1 MIMNVLNVIYKDI
14 TVNIN
19 HSTINI
25 YEDYIQIF
33 FVRTQDNDCKFFC
46 QWLDANRIDYEKK
59 ERDSYTIIK
68 ADTNIFNL
76 DIAVKSPIKSL
87 EVYNNF
93 YDAICKHK
101 QNIADAEAIV
111 AKYEEYAAKYEE
123 YAAEKNDGISNISSR
138 KHFDEYY
145 KSFDNTLLEILEY
158 TRCKYLEIVAL
169 TKEYLDVSRGTL
181 PVVDELKIVYHV
193 SELFSKDDY
202 RKLLYIREYLNNKSK
217 LSKQEK
223 QYLEMLWNLN
233 DYEYPEVVKEVE
245 AIGRE
250 KFNEYYDKALKFV
263 EKDEDLKENIEEKL
277 NKFYQ

>member
-1 MIMNVLNVIYKDI
+1 MNVLNVIYKDI
-14 TVNIN
+14 TININ

-33 FVRTQDNDCKFFC
+33 FVRTQDNNCKFFC

-59 ERDSYTIIK
+59 ERDSYTIVK
-68 ADTNIFNL
+68 VDTNIFNL
-76 DIAVKSPIKSL
+76 DIAVKSPIESS

-93 YDAICKHK
+93 YDAICKRE
-101 QNIADAEAIV
+101 QNIANAEAIIT
-111 AKYEEYAAKYEE
+111 KYEEYAADKANE
-123 YAAEKNDGISNISSR
+123 ISNISSR
-138 KHFDEYY
+138 DYINEYR

-169 TKEYLDVSRGTL
+169 TKEHLDVSRGTL
-181 PVVDELKIVYHV
+181 PVVDELKVAYHV
-193 SELFSKDDY
+193 SELFNKDDY
-202 RKLLYIREYLNNKSK
+202 RKLLYIQEYLNNKSK

-245 AIGRE
+245 AIGRK
-250 KFNEYYDKALKFV
+250 KFNNHYAKVLKFV
-263 EKDEDLKENIEEKL
+263 EKDEDLKENIEKKL
-277 NKFYQ
+277 NEMYQ

>member
-1 MIMNVLNVIYKDI
+1 MNILNVIYKDT

-68 ADTNIFNL
+68 VDTNIFNL
-76 DIAVKSPIKSL
+76 DIAVKFPIKSSEL
-87 EVYNNF
+87 YNNF
-93 YDAICKHK
+93 YKTIYEHERDIT
-101 QNIADAEAIV
+101 NTEALIT
-111 AKYEEYAAKYEE
+111 KYEEYAADKANE
-123 YAAEKNDGISNISSR
+123 ISNISSR
-138 KHFDEYY
+138 DYINEYR

-169 TKEYLDVSRGTL
+169 TKEHLDVSRGTL
-181 PVVDELKIVYHV
+181 PVVDELKVAYHV

-202 RKLLYIREYLNNKSK
+202 RKLLYIQEYLNNKSK
-217 LSKQEK
+217 LPKQEE
-223 QYLEMLWNLN
+223 QYLEILWNLD

-245 AIGRE
+245 ANRTRKI
-250 KFNEYYDKALKFV
+250 
-263 EKDEDLKENIEEKL
+263 
-277 NKFYQ
+277 Q

>member
-1 MIMNVLNVIYKDI
+1 MNMNILSVIYKDT

-19 HSTINI
+19 YFSINI
-25 YEDYIQIF
+25 DEDCIQIYF
-33 FVRTQDNDCKFFC
+33 INTQNNDCKFFC
-46 QWLDANRIDYEKK
+46 QYLDVNRIDYEKK

-68 ADTNIFNL
+68 VDASVFNFNIA
-76 DIAVKSPIKSL
+76 IKSPIKSS

-93 YDAICKHK
+93 YKAIYEHERDIT
-101 QNIADAEAIV
+101 NAEAII
-111 AKYEEYAAKYEE
+111 AKYEEYATDKANEIN
-123 YAAEKNDGISNISSR
+123 AISSR
-138 KHFDEYY
+138 EHSDEYH
-145 KSFDNTLLEILEY
+145 KSLDNTLLEILEY

-169 TKEYLDVSRGTL
+169 AKEHLDVSRGTL
-181 PVVDELKIVYHV
+181 PVVDELKVAYHV

-202 RKLLYIREYLNNKSK
+202 KKLIYIQEYLNNKSK
-217 LSKQEK
+217 LPKQEE
-223 QYLEMLWNLN
+223 QYLEILWNLD

-245 AIGRE
+245 AIGQK

>member
-1 MIMNVLNVIYKDI
+1 MNMNVLNVNYKDT

-19 HSTINI
+19 YFSINI
-25 YEDYIQIF
+25 DADCIQIYF
-33 FVRTQDNDCKFFC
+33 INTQDSDCKFFC

-59 ERDSYTIIK
+59 ERNSYTIIK
-68 ADTNIFNL
+68 VDASVFNL
-76 DIAVKSPIKSL
+76 NIAVKSPIKSS

-101 QNIADAEAIV
+101 QNIANAEAII
-111 AKYEEYAAKYEE
+111 AKYEEYAADKANE
-123 YAAEKNDGISNISSR
+123 ISNISSR
-138 KHFDEYY
+138 DYINEYR

-169 TKEYLDVSRGTL
+169 TKEHLDVSRGTL
-181 PVVDELKIVYHV
+181 PVVDELKVAYHV

-202 RKLLYIREYLNNKSK
+202 RKLIYIQEYLNNKSK
-217 LSKQEK
+217 LPKQEE
-223 QYLEMLWNLN
+223 QYLEILWNLD

-245 AIGRE
+245 AIERK

-263 EKDEDLKENIEEKL
+263 ENVEDLKENIEEKL
-277 NKFYQ
+277 DKIYQ

>member
-1 MIMNVLNVIYKDI
+1 MNMNVLNVIYKDT

-19 HSTINI
+19 YSTINI

-68 ADTNIFNL
+68 VDTNIFNL
-76 DIAVKSPIKSL
+76 DIAVKFPIKSS
-87 EVYNNF
+87 EIYNNF
-93 YDAICKHK
+93 YDAIYKHERDIT
-101 QNIADAEAIV
+101 NAEAII
-111 AKYEEYAAKYEE
+111 AKYEEYAADKANEI
-123 YAAEKNDGISNISSR
+123 NNISSR
-138 KHFDEYY
+138 KRSDEYY

-169 TKEYLDVSRGTL
+169 TKEHLDVSRGTL
-181 PVVDELKIVYHV
+181 PVVDELKVAYHV

-202 RKLLYIREYLNNKSK
+202 RKMLYIQEYLNNKSK
-217 LSKQEK
+217 VSKQEK

-245 AIGRE
+245 AIGRK
-250 KFNEYYDKALKFV
+250 KFNEYYDKASKFV
-263 EKDEDLKENIEEKL
+263 EKDEDLKENIEKKL
-277 NKFYQ
+277 NEIYQ

>member
-1 MIMNVLNVIYKDI
+1 MNALNVIYKDT

-19 HSTINI
+19 HFTINI
-25 YEDYIQIF
+25 YDDYIQIF

-59 ERDSYTIIK
+59 EIDSCTIIK
-68 ADTNIFNL
+68 VDTNVFNL
-76 DIAVKSPIKSL
+76 DIAVKSPIESS

-93 YDAICKHK
+93 YDAICKRE
-101 QNIADAEAIV
+101 QNIANDEAIIT
-111 AKYEEYAAKYEE
+111 KYEEYATDKANEIN
-123 YAAEKNDGISNISSR
+123 AISSR
-138 KHFDEYY
+138 EHSDEYH

-169 TKEYLDVSRGTL
+169 TKEHLDVSRGTL
-181 PVVDELKIVYHV
+181 PVVDELKVAYHV

-202 RKLLYIREYLNNKSK
+202 RKLLYIQEYLNNKSK

-223 QYLEMLWNLN
+223 QYLKMSWNLN
-233 DYEYPEVVKEVE
+233 DYKYPEVVKEVK
-245 AIGRE
+245 AIGRK

>member
-1 MIMNVLNVIYKDI
+1 MLNVIYKDT

-68 ADTNIFNL
+68 VDTNIFNL
-76 DIAVKSPIKSL
+76 DIAVKSPIKSS

-93 YDAICKHK
+93 YDAICKYK
-101 QNIADAEAIV
+101 QNITNAEAII
-111 AKYEEYAAKYEE
+111 AKYEEYATDKANEIN
-123 YAAEKNDGISNISSR
+123 AISSR
-138 KHFDEYY
+138 EHSDEYH
-145 KSFDNTLLEILEY
+145 KSIDNTLLEIFEY

-169 TKEYLDVSRGTL
+169 AKEHLDVSRGTL
-181 PVVDELKIVYHV
+181 PVVDELKVAYHV

-202 RKLLYIREYLNNKSK
+202 RKLLYIQDYLNNKSE

-223 QYLEMLWNLN
+223 QYLEILWNLN

-245 AIGRE
+245 VIGRK
-250 KFNEYYDKALKFV
+250 KFNEYHYKALKFV
-263 EKDEDLKENIEEKL
+263 EKHEDLKKNIEEKL

>member
-1 MIMNVLNVIYKDI
+1 MLNVIYKDT

-46 QWLDANRIDYEKK
+46 QYLDVNRIDYEKK

-68 ADTNIFNL
+68 VDTNIFNL
-76 DIAVKSPIKSL
+76 DIAVKFPIKSSEL
-87 EVYNNF
+87 YNNF
-93 YDAICKHK
+93 YKAIYEHERDIT
-101 QNIADAEAIV
+101 NAEAII
-111 AKYEEYAAKYEE
+111 AKYEKYAADKANE
-123 YAAEKNDGISNISSR
+123 ISNISLR
-138 KHFDEYY
+138 KHSNEYR

-169 TKEYLDVSRGTL
+169 TKEHLDVSRGTL
-181 PVVDELKIVYHV
+181 PVVDELKVAYHV

-202 RKLLYIREYLNNKSK
+202 RKLLYIQEYLNNKSK
-217 LSKQEK
+217 LSKQEE
-223 QYLEMLWNLN
+223 QYLKMLLNLN

-245 AIGRE
+245 AIGQK

>member
-1 MIMNVLNVIYKDI
+1 MNILSVIYKDT

-19 HSTINI
+19 YFSINI
-25 YEDYIQIF
+25 DENCIQIYF
-33 FVRTQDNDCKFFC
+33 INTQNNDCKFFC
-46 QWLDANRIDYEKK
+46 QYLDANRIDYEKK

-68 ADTNIFNL
+68 IDTNIFNL
-76 DIAVKSPIKSL
+76 DIAVKSPIESS
-87 EVYNNF
+87 EIYNNF
-93 YDAICKHK
+93 YDAICKRE
-101 QNIADAEAIV
+101 QNIANAEAII
-111 AKYEEYAAKYEE
+111 AKYEEYATDKANEIN
-123 YAAEKNDGISNISSR
+123 AISSR
-138 KHFDEYY
+138 EHSDEYH

-169 TKEYLDVSRGTL
+169 AKEHLDVSRGTL
-181 PVVDELKIVYHV
+181 PVVDELKIAYHV

-202 RKLLYIREYLNNKSK
+202 RKLLYIQEYLNNKSK

-245 AIGRE
+245 AIGRK
-250 KFNEYYDKALKFV
+250 KFNEYYAKALKFV
-263 EKDEDLKENIEEKL
+263 EKDKDLKENIEEKL

>member
-1 MIMNVLNVIYKDI
+1 MNMNVLNVIYKDT

-19 HSTINI
+19 HSIINI
-25 YEDYIQIF
+25 YEDYIQIYF
-33 FVRTQDNDCKFFC
+33 INTQDSDCKFFC

-59 ERDSYTIIK
+59 ERDSHTIIK
-68 ADTNIFNL
+68 VDTNIFNL
-76 DIAVKSPIKSL
+76 DIAVKSPIKSS

-93 YDAICKHK
+93 YDAICKHER
-101 QNIADAEAIV
+101 NIANAEAII
-111 AKYEEYAAKYEE
+111 AKYEEYAADKANE
-123 YAAEKNDGISNISSR
+123 ISNISSR
-138 KHFDEYY
+138 KRSDEYY

-169 TKEYLDVSRGTL
+169 TKEHLDVSRGTL
-181 PVVDELKIVYHV
+181 PVVDELKIAYHV

-202 RKLLYIREYLNNKSK
+202 RKLIYIQEYLNNKSK
-217 LSKQEK
+217 LPKQEK

-245 AIGRE
+245 AIGRK

-263 EKDEDLKENIEEKL
+263 EKDEDLKENIEKKL
-277 NKFYQ
+277 NEIYQ

>member
-1 MIMNVLNVIYKDI
+1 MNVLNVIYKDT

-19 HSTINI
+19 HFTINI

-33 FVRTQDNDCKFFC
+33 FVRAQDNDCKFFC

-68 ADTNIFNL
+68 VDTDIFNL
-76 DIAVKSPIKSL
+76 DIAVKSPIKSS

-101 QNIADAEAIV
+101 LNIANAEAII
-111 AKYEEYAAKYEE
+111 AKYEEYAADK
-123 YAAEKNDGISNISSR
+123 ANKISNISLR
-138 KHFDEYY
+138 KHSDEYH
-145 KSFDNTLLEILEY
+145 KSLDNTLLEILEY

-181 PVVDELKIVYHV
+181 PVVDELKIAYHV
-193 SELFSKDDY
+193 SELFNKDDY
-202 RKLLYIREYLNNKSK
+202 RKLLYIQEYLNNKSK

-233 DYEYPEVVKEVE
+233 DYEYPKVVKEVE
-245 AIGRE
+245 AIGRK

>member
-1 MIMNVLNVIYKDI
+1 MNVLNVIYKDT

-25 YEDYIQIF
+25 YKDYIQIF

-46 QWLDANRIDYEKK
+46 QYLDANRIDYEKK

-68 ADTNIFNL
+68 VDTNIFNL
-76 DIAVKSPIKSL
+76 DIAVKFPIKSSEL
-87 EVYNNF
+87 YNNF
-93 YDAICKHK
+93 YKTIYEHERGIT
-101 QNIADAEAIV
+101 NAEAII
-111 AKYEEYAAKYEE
+111 AKYEEYAADKANE
-123 YAAEKNDGISNISSR
+123 ISNISSR
-138 KHFDEYY
+138 KRSDEYH

-169 TKEYLDVSRGTL
+169 TKEHLDVSRETL
-181 PVVDELKIVYHV
+181 PVIDELKVAYHV

-202 RKLLYIREYLNNKSK
+202 KKLLYIQEYLNNKSK

-233 DYEYPEVVKEVE
+233 DYEYPEVIKEVE
-245 AIGRE
+245 AIGRK
-250 KFNEYYDKALKFV
+250 KFNEYYDKALKFM

>member
-1 MIMNVLNVIYKDI
+1 MIMNVLNVIYKDT

-68 ADTNIFNL
+68 VDTNIFNL
-76 DIAVKSPIKSL
+76 DIAVKFPIKSSEL
-87 EVYNNF
+87 YNNF
-93 YDAICKHK
+93 YKAIYEHERDIT
-101 QNIADAEAIV
+101 NTEALIT
-111 AKYEEYAAKYEE
+111 KYEEYAADKANE
-123 YAAEKNDGISNISSR
+123 ISNISSR
-138 KHFDEYY
+138 EHSDEYH
-145 KSFDNTLLEILEY
+145 KSLDNTLLEILEY

-169 TKEYLDVSRGTL
+169 TKEHLDVSRGTL
-181 PVVDELKIVYHV
+181 PVVDELKVAYHV

-202 RKLLYIREYLNNKSK
+202 RKLLYIQEYLNNKSK
-217 LSKQEK
+217 LSKQEE
-223 QYLEMLWNLN
+223 QYLETLWNSN

-245 AIGRE
+245 AIGQK

-263 EKDEDLKENIEEKL
+263 ENVEDLKENIEEKL

>member
-1 MIMNVLNVIYKDI
+1 MNVLNVIYKDI

-59 ERDSYTIIK
+59 ERNSYTIVK
-68 ADTNIFNL
+68 VDTNIFNL
-76 DIAVKSPIKSL
+76 DIAVKSPIKSS

-93 YDAICKHK
+93 YDAICKHERDIT
-101 QNIADAEAIV
+101 NTEALIT
-111 AKYEEYAAKYEE
+111 KYEEYAADKANE
-123 YAAEKNDGISNISSR
+123 ISNISSR
-138 KHFDEYY
+138 DYINEYR
-145 KSFDNTLLEILEY
+145 KSLDNTLLEILEY

-169 TKEYLDVSRGTL
+169 AKEHLDVSRGTL
-181 PVVDELKIVYHV
+181 PVVDELKVAYHV

-202 RKLLYIREYLNNKSK
+202 RKLLYIQEYLNNKSK
-217 LSKQEK
+217 LPKQEE
-223 QYLEMLWNLN
+223 QYLEILWNLD

-245 AIGRE
+245 AIE
-250 KFNEYYDKALKFV
+250 QKKFNKYYDKALKFV
-263 EKDEDLKENIEEKL
+263 ENVEDLKENIEEKL
-277 NKFYQ
+277 NKIYQ

>member
-68 ADTNIFNL
+68 VDTNIFNL
-76 DIAVKSPIKSL
+76 DIAVKSFIKSS

-93 YDAICKHK
+93 YDAICKYKH
-101 QNIADAEAIV
+101 NIANAEAII
-111 AKYEEYAAKYEE
+111 AKYEEYAADK
-123 YAAEKNDGISNISSR
+123 ANGISNISSR
-138 KHFDEYY
+138 KYSDEYH

-169 TKEYLDVSRGTL
+169 TKEHLDVSRGTL
-181 PVVDELKIVYHV
+181 PVVDELKVAYHI

-202 RKLLYIREYLNNKSK
+202 RKLLYIQEYLNNKSK

-223 QYLEMLWNLN
+223 QYLEMLCNLN
-233 DYEYPEVVKEVE
+233 DYEYPEVVKKVE
-245 AIGRE
+245 AIGRK

-277 NKFYQ
+277 NKFYR

>member
-1 MIMNVLNVIYKDI
+1 MNILNVIYKDT

-68 ADTNIFNL
+68 VDTNIFNL
-76 DIAVKSPIKSL
+76 DIAVKSPIKSS

-93 YDAICKHK
+93 YDAICKHEL
-101 QNIADAEAIV
+101 NIANTEAII
-111 AKYEEYAAKYEE
+111 AKYEEYATDKDNEINAI
-123 YAAEKNDGISNISSR
+123 NSR
-138 KHFDEYY
+138 EHSDEYH
-145 KSFDNTLLEILEY
+145 KSLDNTLLEIFEY

-169 TKEYLDVSRGTL
+169 AKEHLNVSRGTL
-181 PVVDELKIVYHV
+181 PVIDELKVAYHV

-202 RKLLYIREYLNNKSK
+202 RKLLYIQEYLNNKSK

-233 DYEYPEVVKEVE
+233 DYEYPEVVKKVEV
-245 AIGRE
+245 IGRR
-250 KFNEYYDKALKFV
+250 KFNEYHYKALKFV
-263 EKDEDLKENIEEKL
+263 EKHENLKENIEKNLDEI
-277 NKFYQ
+277 YQ

>member
-1 MIMNVLNVIYKDI
+1 MNVLNVIYKDT

-46 QWLDANRIDYEKK
+46 QWLDANRIGYEKK

-68 ADTNIFNL
+68 VDTNIFNL
-76 DIAVKSPIKSL
+76 DIAVKFPIKSSEL
-87 EVYNNF
+87 YNNF
-93 YDAICKHK
+93 YKAIYEHERDIT
-101 QNIADAEAIV
+101 NTEALIT
-111 AKYEEYAAKYEE
+111 KYEEYAADKANE
-123 YAAEKNDGISNISSR
+123 ISNISSR
-138 KHFDEYY
+138 EHSDEYH
-145 KSFDNTLLEILEY
+145 KSLDNTLLEILEY

-169 TKEYLDVSRGTL
+169 TKEHLDVSRGTL
-181 PVVDELKIVYHV
+181 PVVDELKVAYHV

-202 RKLLYIREYLNNKSK
+202 RKLLYIQEYLNNKSK
-217 LSKQEK
+217 LSKQEE
-223 QYLEMLWNLN
+223 QYLETLWNSN

-245 AIGRE
+245 AIGQK

-263 EKDEDLKENIEEKL
+263 ENVEDLKENIEEKL
-277 NKFYQ
+277 NKIYNSVE

>member
-1 MIMNVLNVIYKDI
+1 MNILNVIYKDT

-25 YEDYIQIF
+25 YEDHIQVF

-68 ADTNIFNL
+68 VDTDIFNL
-76 DIAVKSPIKSL
+76 DIAIKSPIKSS

-93 YDAICKHK
+93 YDAICKHRV
-101 QNIADAEAIV
+101 NIANTEANI
-111 AKYEEYAAKYEE
+111 AKYEEYVADKANEIN
-123 YAAEKNDGISNISSR
+123 AINSR
-138 KHFDEYY
+138 EHSDEYH

-169 TKEYLDVSRGTL
+169 TKEHLDVSRGTL
-181 PVVDELKIVYHV
+181 PVVDELKVAYHV
-193 SELFSKDDY
+193 QELFSKDDY
-202 RKLLYIREYLNNKSK
+202 RKLLYIQEYLDNKSK
-217 LSKQEK
+217 LSEQEK
-223 QYLEMLWNLN
+223 QYLEMLWDLN
-233 DYEYPEVVKEVE
+233 DYEYPEVIKEVE
-245 AIGRE
+245 AIGRK
-250 KFNEYYDKALKFV
+250 KFNKYYDKALKFV
-263 EKDEDLKENIEEKL
+263 EKDEDLKENIEKKL